1 MRKTISLVL
10 VAAMLLTMMVFAP
23 TASAATLDAN
33 NVQIDAQYFG
43 GTTMYSEIEGT
54 QQDGYYWYD
63 AYEIKAGD
71 ESQGI
76 LNIDGIIEEGEWTE
90 KVYHIDSD
98 YAPQSGL
105 AYGNNSLFEV
115 PSAENTFYRWL
126 KDGNNKS
133 LAPAN
138 GLEYDVRFMWD
149 ESFFYMAVS
158 YIDDDGQ
165 INSGTAASGSNWDG
179 DSIQF
184 RLDPNGANA
193 SVGGQGY
200 DASVDSFPYD
210 PEIHGEIDNTLNCTF
225 PWSDEETE
233 FGGDGQ
239 EKHSTLGNFI
249 FSYYTSG
256 YTDMCDASKR
266 YFPEEV
272 EVDVDDGNGNITT
285 EIQTIYYPADIS
297 VYGEL
302 EAEKYAYATIYPRD
316 NGMRPPFK
324 KDIVEYEI
332 ALPWSLVADDYTAA
346 AGAELGFSMVRFN
359 AKLGVGSYN
368 SYLSWGS
375 GLCGYETKDMPQV
388 CGGSNALVLSDVNA
402 NDTQAHE
409 HAFAEA
415 TCENPETCEC
425 GYERGFVSGHKNAF
439 SNESLPS
446 GSQAGSISAKCTV
459 CGEEFTKTL
468 KATEGYTKYDFLETE
483 TTISDQG
490 WWAEGGFCLQW
501 ETLDENGSRYTDET
515 DPTGT
520 LRQKLWNEDGTA
532 KNSFD
537 KFTFASEGKNVLDLT
552 IDGQTGTYFEA
563 SSYATS
569 YTEATD
575 VYFTSLPTTNELL
588 AKAEPDKRPYNS
600 FFGNWFGGDGTYGGG
615 KGVYALAG
623 LVSVE
628 DKYYF
633 AIYPA
638 SHQNPDSL
646 ADLDEYAYCYAE
658 ATAEQLALN
667 TWHEY
672 VFMFDNDAE
681 TAMIFWDGELVAAA
695 TDYHFYSSSQGAIL
709 LQHNITSY
717 ITNLEVGSTGLAAAR
732 TGWKGNG
739 SAPTEKYTVT
749 VDGVATE
756 VEAGATIELST
767 EAFIVDGSKYIRFNG
782 WTGDIADVADAKAA
796 TTTVV
801 VNGDLTINSAY
812 YQIGDLNGDGTV
824 NALDS
829 NIMKR
834 ISVGN
839 MPSVDACDIDGNGTF
854 NNIDSNYLS
863 RLAGGTWVP
872 EA

>member
-23 TASAATLDAN
+23 TASAVTLDEN
-33 NVQIDAQYFG
+33 NVQIDAQYFS
-43 GTTMYSEIEGT
+43 GTTVWSEIEGT
-54 QQDGYYWYD
+54 NASGFSWYD
-63 AYEIKAGD
+63 PVTIKEGGD
-71 ESQGI
+71 HI
-76 LNIDGIIEEGEWTE
+76 LNLDGIIEDGEWTS

-133 LAPAN
+133 LAPAD

-149 ESFFYMAVS
+149 EQYFYIAVEFL
-158 YIDDDGQ
+158 DVDGNT
-165 INSGTAASGSNWDG
+165 NSGTATAGTNWDG
-179 DSIQF
+179 DAIQF

-193 SVGGQGY
+193 FVGGQGY

-210 PEIHGEIDNTLNCTF
+210 KEIHGDTDNTLNCTF
-225 PWSDEETE
+225 PWSNDETTYSGYGEET
-233 FGGDGQ
+233 
-239 EKHSTLGNFI
+239 HSTIGNFI
-249 FSYYTSG
+249 VSYYTSG
-256 YTDMCDASKR
+256 YTDICDASKR
-266 YFPEEV
+266 YFPEEIAV
-272 EVDVDDGNGNITT
+272 EKEDADGNIVT
-285 EIQTIYYPADIS
+285 EIETQYKPADIS
-297 VYGEL
+297 GYGEL
-302 EAEKYAYATIYPRD
+302 EEEKYAYATVYAHDVDR
-316 NGMRPPFK
+316 RPAFVQ
-324 KDIVEYEI
+324 DQTCYEV
-332 ALPWSLVADDYTAA
+332 ALPWTLVADDYAA
-346 AGAELGFSMVRFN
+346 EEGAELGFSMVRFN
-359 AKLGVGSYN
+359 ASKSGGGTYN
-368 SYLSWGS
+368 SYLAWGS
-375 GLCGYETKDMPQV
+375 GICGYETKDMPQV
-388 CGGSNALVLSDVNA
+388 CGGSNALVLTGEDSAAAVGC
-402 NDTQAHE
+402 AHT
-409 HAFAEA
+409 FADA
-415 TCENPETCEC
+415 TCIDPETCTAC
-425 GYERGFVSGHKNAF
+425 GYERGFVTGHKNAF
-439 SNESLPS
+439 SNESLPT

-468 KATEGYTKYDFLETE
+468 KATEAYTKYDFLETE

-490 WWAEGGFCLQW
+490 WWAEGGFCIQW
-501 ETLDENGSRYTDET
+501 ETLDENGARYTDET

-520 LRQKLWNEDGTA
+520 LRQKLWNADGTA

-552 IDGQTGTYFEA
+552 IDGQTGTYFETN
-563 SSYATS
+563 SYATS

-588 AKAEPDKRPYNS
+588 AAADPDKRPYNS

-646 ADLDEYAYCYAE
+646 ADLDEYAYCYTE
-658 ATAEQLALN
+658 ATAEQLTLN

-672 VFMFDNDAE
+672 AFMFDNDAE

-695 TDYHFYSSSQGAIL
+695 TDYHFYSTSQGAIL

-739 SAPTEKYTVT
+739 EDPADKFTVT
-749 VDGVATE
+749 IDGVATE
-756 VEAGATIELST
+756 VEAGATVELS
-767 EAFIVDGSKYIRFNG
+767 ADAIKNLGGYNYRFNG
-782 WTGDIADVADAKAA
+782 WTGDVADVADASAT

-801 VNGDLTINSAY
+801 VNGDITIESSY
-812 YQIGDLNGDGTV
+812 YMIGDVNGDGTL
-824 NALDS
+824 NAMDS
-829 NIMKR
+829 NTMKR
-834 ISVGN
+834 MVVGT
-839 MPSVDACDIDGNGTF
+839 MAAVTECDVNGDGEF
-854 NNIDSNYLS
+854 NSIDSNFLA
-863 RLAGGTWVP
+863 RLLASVWTP
-872 EA
+872 TK